1 MTKIITLL
9 TLFIHSEN
17 AEYSGQTTILS
28 IIRTR
33 DEMSN
38 WIQLLSSSFD
48 GLVGVDRYV
57 YSKVVG
63 SLLAVGMW
71 YSMQS

>member
-1 MTKIITLL
+1 
-9 TLFIHSEN
+9 
-17 AEYSGQTTILS
+17 
-28 IIRTR
+28 
-33 DEMSN
+33 MSN
-38 WIQLLSSSFD
+38 WIQLLPSSFV

-71 YSMQS
+71 YSMQSYDKLIDFSEFKRNDKEGDVSVKLGMCARSLHWI